1 MIPFTYLQTI
11 DHSSPSYVTCQL
23 FISSQIALMLS
34 HNPSANDDRLRFIS
48 LPIYL
53 YLCACHTNNTSNAIW
68 HLSLNKCLMNMIY
81 QYKLQGGRNGQ
92 KPCKTTQQQW
102 LSSFSTHLTGQLG
115 LHYNSGGLWPK
126 LAISDDHYLL
136 LFFRCFPCFCRLGN
150 CASPGPLLFIINRSN
165 DVTFLSHHQLHH
177 HRSRLNH
184 TKPCHGII

>member
-1 MIPFTYLQTI
+1 MLIFLIHLLIFASCDTFYLLAYNWP
-11 DHSSPSYVTCQL
+11 SPSYVTCQL

-92 KPCKTTQQQW
+92 KPCKTTQHQW

-115 LHYNSGGLWPK
+115 LHYSGGLWPK
-126 LAISDDHYLL
+126 LAITICLCSLDVFLAFAAL
-136 LFFRCFPCFCRLGN
+136 ETARAQGPCSSL
-150 CASPGPLLFIINRSN
+150 
-165 DVTFLSHHQLHH
+165 
-177 HRSRLNH
+177 
-184 TKPCHGII
+184 